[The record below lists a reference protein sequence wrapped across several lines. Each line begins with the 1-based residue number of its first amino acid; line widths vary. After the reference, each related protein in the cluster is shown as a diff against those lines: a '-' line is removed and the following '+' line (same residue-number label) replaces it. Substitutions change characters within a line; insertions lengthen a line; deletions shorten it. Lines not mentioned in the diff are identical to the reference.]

1 MGNSFFKN
9 RIRQL
14 REARGLTMEQLAAEI
29 GVTKSRVNMWE
40 NNGAVP
46 RQDVLLRLSQFFS
59 VSIDSLLGNVV
70 TAGLAAALP
79 VAAISSALGGAACLA
94 AAPGVAMGAGVM
106 TAFFGRKGRRK
117 KQQTVLDELEQQM
130 QEVKAQL
137 LRLQDELNVM
147 QDMLNAARLGQSEQ
161 NREEGGK

>member
-70 TAGLAAALP
+70 TAGLAAT
-79 VAAISSALGGAACLA
+79 IGSALGGAACLA
-94 AAPGVAMGAGVM
+94 AAPGIATGAGVM
-106 TAFFGRKGRRK
+106 AALFGRNVRKRK
-117 KQQTVLDELEQQM
+117 KQTVLDELEQQM
-130 QEVKAQL
+130 QEVKAQM